1 MTITDD
7 MIERAMRAWK
17 AVALGRQHWTP
28 HDAMRAALTAALAS
42 QPAEAVAWM
51 TPDSDCQPVST
62 ARKDDLIKIK
72 PAVGNR
78 YTVPLYAAPQPATPV
93 PKPYIGSLQ
102 VNDACWAFVEAMPH
116 RLPGPIWNDL
126 KTAVHAAICKYID
139 AAPQPARVPLTDEQI
154 DATWDYWFAQLGF
167 QHPAG
172 ASTRRGFARAIE
184 RAHGITLADTED

>member
-42 QPAEAVAWM
+42 QPAEPVAVVRLMERGGNAGLA
-51 TPDSDCQPVST
+51 TVIHEIDDPLRERLQPGT
-62 ARKDDLIKIK
+62 K
-72 PAVGNR
+72 
-78 YTVPLYAAPQPATPV
+78 LY
-93 PKPYIGSLQ
+93 
-102 VNDACWAFVEAMPH
+102 
-116 RLPGPIWNDL
+116 
-126 KTAVHAAICKYID
+126 